1 MFAGILGSIGIKLA
15 LMGVVVAVL
24 GGFYWHYTTVKA
36 DRDAALAR
44 VGALVLA
51 NKVQK
56 GTIKNQER
64 AIGNWVKAQ
73 KQMQQTLN
81 ELAQNQ
87 VKATETARRLNDVLA
102 KHDLHALS
110 LAKPGLIERSI
121 NRGTSSINR
130 MFEQATGG
138 GDSRRNA
145 NQTTKSK
152 AGAS

>member
-15 LMGVVVAVL
+15 LVGIVVAAL

-36 DRDAALAR
+36 DRDAALAK

-51 NKVQK
+51 NKVQR

-64 AIGNWVKAQ
+64 AIGNWAKAQ

-87 VKATETARRLNDVLA
+87 ARAAETARRLNDVLA

-110 LAKPGLIERSI
+110 LAKPGLIERRI

-130 MFEQATGG
+130 MFEQATSGS
-138 GDSRRNA
+138 DSRRNT
-145 NQTTKSK
+145 NKTTKSK